1 MTITPEAVEA
11 ARKAFND
18 CRITDIDS
26 LNNLFRTIIEA
37 AEPFITAELRDS
49 LMTTTLA
56 CMQLKDERDAICT
69 KLATLEAAAEQEKI
83 AQSLNKPDGKPDDA
97 DLATIAYFSG
107 AADARDTIKALRAQ
121 IAKIEAAAE
130 PFATVGRMI
139 GGPFGPALFPDDEMA
154 FRKGCTWSED
164 GEKHILTWGYF
175 RDLCDVLK
183 NGEHNV

>member
-1 MTITPEAVEA
+1 MSDQDFTTFTIVFRGDI
-11 ARKAFND
+11 RKLPFNPLSHKSD
-18 CRITDIDS
+18 WGEPIACSTGDLTADS
-26 LNNLFRTIIEA
+26 
-37 AEPFITAELRDS
+37 
-49 LMTTTLA
+49 
-56 CMQLKDERDAICT
+56 
-69 KLATLEAAAEQEKI
+69 
-83 AQSLNKPDGKPDDA
+83 KPDDD

-154 FRKGCTWSED
+154 FRRGCTWSED
-164 GEKHILTWGYF
+164 GEKHILTWGDF